1 MLKLGNK
8 EFGCAVCLAP
18 MAGYTDRG
26 MRLLAK
32 RWGAD
37 LTTTEMVSAKAV
49 VYNDKKTFKL
59 AAISKD
65 EGDVLLQIFGSEPS
79 VMAEAAERL
88 SGAVSDIHAAP
99 FGIDIN
105 MGCPVNKI
113 FSNGEGS
120 ALMRS
125 PTLIYD
131 IVSAVKRAIDIPLTV
146 KMRLGIKK
154 GEMLAVEC
162 ALAAE
167 EAGADAICVHGR
179 RREDMYGGE
188 ADLCGIAAVKAAISI
203 PLIANGDVTD
213 AKAALR
219 IFRETGADGI
229 AVGRGAVGNP
239 FIFREIKCALS
250 GEEYERPTTEDF
262 VREALLQ
269 LSYAVEDKGEEIAIP
284 EARKQIALYLREFR
298 GSARLRADI
307 NRATTYTE
315 VEKILNSVAGL
326 GI

>member
-1 MLKLGNK
+1 MRLGRK
-8 EFGCAVCLAP
+8 EFNTPLWLAP

-26 MRLLAK
+26 MRLMAK

-37 LTTTEMVSAKAV
+37 LTVTEMVSAKAV
-49 VYNDKKTFKL
+49 VYNDKKTYKL
-59 AAISKD
+59 ARILPD
-65 EGDVLLQIFGSEPS
+65 EGDVLLQIFGSEPQ
-79 VMAEAAERL
+79 VMAEAAGRL
-88 SGAVSDIHAAP
+88 SAPVGDGCAAP

-120 ALMRS
+120 ALMKS

-167 EAGADAICVHGR
+167 EAGADAICIHGR

-188 ADLCGIAAVKAAISI
+188 ADRGGIRVVREAVKI
-203 PLIANGDVTD
+203 PLIANGDIVSGES
-213 AKAALR
+213 ALR
-219 IFRETGADGI
+219 MLCDTGADGI
-229 AVGRGAVGNP
+229 AIGRGAVGNP
-239 FIFREIKCALS
+239 FIFKEIRCAIY
-250 GEEYERPTTEDF
+250 GEEYTPPTNKEKIN
-262 VREALLQ
+262 EALLQ
-269 LSYAVEDKGEEIAIP
+269 LSISVEEKGECIAIP
-284 EARKQIALYLREFR
+284 EARKQIALYLRDFR
-298 GSARLRADI
+298 GSARLRAEI
-307 NRATTYTE
+307 NQSKTYSE
-315 VEKILNSVAGL
+315 VERILKS
-326 GI
+326 IE

>member
-8 EFGCAVCLAP
+8 ELGCAVCLAP

-59 AAISKD
+59 AAIAKD

-88 SGAVSDIHAAP
+88 SGAVSDIHSAP

-219 IFRETGADGI
+219 MFRETGADGI

>member
-1 MLKLGNK
+1 MLKIGKKDFGLGL
-8 EFGCAVCLAP
+8 CLAP

-32 RWGAD
+32 KWGAD

-59 AAISKD
+59 ARISAD

-88 SGAVSDIHAAP
+88 SRPIADGFAAP

-120 ALMRS
+120 ALMQS

-131 IVSAVKRAIDIPLTV
+131 IVSAVRRAIDVPLTV

-154 GEMLAVEC
+154 GEMLAIEC

-167 EAGADAICVHGR
+167 EGGADAICVHGR

-188 ADLCGIAAVKAAISI
+188 ADVAGIFAVKQALHI

-213 AKAALR
+213 GKSALR
-219 IFRETGADGI
+219 MFRETGADGI
-229 AVGRGAVGNP
+229 AVGRGAVGDP
-239 FIFREIKCALS
+239 FIFKEIKCSLE
-250 GEEYERPTTEDF
+250 GKEFTPPTNEEK

-269 LSYAVEDKGEEIAIP
+269 LSLAVEDKGETIAIP
-284 EARKQIALYLREFR
+284 EARKQIALYLRDFR
-298 GSARLRADI
+298 GSARLRAEI
-307 NRATTYTE
+307 NAARTYTE
-315 VEKILNSVAGL
+315 VERILRTV
-326 GI
+326 IE